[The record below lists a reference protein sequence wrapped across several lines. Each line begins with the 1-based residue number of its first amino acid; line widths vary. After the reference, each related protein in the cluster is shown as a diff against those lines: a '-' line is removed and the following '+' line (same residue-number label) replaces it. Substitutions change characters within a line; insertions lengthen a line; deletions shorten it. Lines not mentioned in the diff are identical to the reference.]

1 MPRRNGVDQALRA
14 LSDGKPLTAETR
26 GAAAKKLAEMLDG
39 ISVPAIYKFRRQ
51 GYFPLD
57 RAKVVAAQ
65 LEIPLADLVRDD
77 VREALLS
84 NNS

>member
-1 MPRRNGVDQALRA
+1 MPRRNGVDIALQK
-14 LSDGKPLTAETR
+14 LSDGKPLTAENR
-26 GAAAKKLAEMLDG
+26 GRAATKLAEMLDN

-57 RAKVVAAQ
+57 RAKVVAAE
-65 LEIPLADLVRDD
+65 LSIPLADLVRDD

-84 NNS
+84 NHS